1 MALIV
6 LVGPMGAGKTTV
18 GTLLAKK
25 LHLPFKDSDAEI
37 EARTGADIP
46 WIFDVEGEQ
55 GFRDRETQVLKD
67 LLAMS
72 AGVIATGGGIVMRE
86 ENRVLLKSKQVV
98 YLRASL
104 NEQLLRTANDRKRPL
119 LQTENPREV
128 LERLMTI
135 RDPLYRDIAT
145 QTIETDGANSRS
157 IATKLARQ
165 YGDQVL

>member
-18 GTLLAKK
+18 GTLLARK
-25 LHLPFKDSDAEI
+25 LRLPFKDSDAEI

-67 LLAMS
+67 LLAMPE
-72 AGVIATGGGIVMRE
+72 GVIATGGGIVMRE
-86 ENRVLLKSKQVV
+86 ENRDLLKPAQVI

-104 NEQLLRTANDRKRPL
+104 SEQLRRTANDRKRPL
-119 LQTENPREV
+119 LQTGNPREV
-128 LERLMTI
+128 LERLMNI
-135 RDPLYRDIAT
+135 RDPLYREIAT

-157 IATKLARQ
+157 IATRLARH
-165 YGDQVL
+165 YGDQSE

>member
-25 LHLPFKDSDAEI
+25 LYLPFKDSDAEI

-86 ENRVLLKSKQVV
+86 ENRVLLKPKQVV

-104 NEQLLRTANDRKRPL
+104 NEQLRRTANDRKRPL

-165 YGDQVL
+165 YGDRVL

>member
-18 GTLLAKK
+18 GTLLARK
-25 LHLPFKDSDAEI
+25 LCLPFKDSDAEI

-67 LLAMS
+67 LLAMPE
-72 AGVIATGGGIVMRE
+72 GVIATGGGIVMRE
-86 ENRVLLKSKQVV
+86 ENRDLLKPAQVI

-104 NEQLLRTANDRKRPL
+104 SEQLRRTANDRKRPL
-119 LQTENPREV
+119 LQTGNPREV
-128 LERLMTI
+128 LERLMNI
-135 RDPLYRDIAT
+135 RDPLYREIAT

-157 IATKLARQ
+157 IATRLARH
-165 YGDQVL
+165 YGDQSE